1 MNGKMATSVTGAI
14 LLAAALSLWGSVQYW
29 SAESAYQ
36 RQSPDPYRIADQ
48 AARFAEL
55 RAAVPAN
62 AILGYL
68 TDVPAADTLATAM
81 FLSAQYD
88 LAPRI
93 LQKSATLHL
102 VLGNFTKPA
111 DFAAVGR
118 GHGLRLERDF
128 GNGVVLFRRE
138 AHP

>member
-1 MNGKMATSVTGAI
+1 MEIPASATGAL
-14 LLAAALSLWGSVQYW
+14 LLAAALSIWGSVQYW
-29 SAESAYQ
+29 NAESAYQ

-48 AARFAEL
+48 SVRFAGF
-55 RAAVPAN
+55 RAVVPAA

-68 TDVPAADTLATAM
+68 TDAPAADTLATAM

-93 LQKSATLHL
+93 LQKSDASDV

-111 DFAAVGR
+111 DFASIGR
-118 GHGLRLERDF
+118 QHGLRLERDF
-128 GNGVVLFRRE
+128 GNGVVMFRRE
-138 AHP
+138 ARP